1 MAAKHRV
8 SVNLSEEEYR
18 ELAGMADRYR
28 VSMAWLSRQAITEH
42 LERYQVEYLRL
53 PVRLS
58 AVGKRDDEL
67 RG

>member
-28 VSMAWLSRQAITEH
+28 VSMAWLSRQAITEY

-53 PVRLS
+53 TVRLS
-58 AVGKRDDEL
+58 AVEKRDDEL

>member
-28 VSMAWLSRQAITEH
+28 VSMAWLSRQAITEY

-58 AVGKRDDEL
+58 AVEKRDDEL